1 MLNIVVPMAGAGR
14 RFAEAGYKV
23 PKPLIPIEGVP
34 MIRLV
39 IENLRPTQP
48 HRFVF
53 VCQSSHVERY
63 TLKSV
68 LEDWAPGAVVVEVDG
83 LTEGAACTVLAAR
96 EFIANEEALMIANSD
111 QWVDASIDDYL
122 RAMTVSSVDGLVMT
136 MTANDPKW
144 SYVELGSANFV
155 KRVAEKEVISNEAT
169 VGIYNFRRGLD
180 FVLAAES
187 MIRNNLRVNSE
198 FYVAPVFNVL
208 IRDGF
213 KVGIHNVGSE
223 LAGMYGLGTPADLE
237 RFLKDPIHKRALAVV
252 NA

>member
-1 MLNIVVPMAGAGR
+1 MAGAGR
-14 RFAEAGYKV
+14 RFAEVGYKV

-63 TLKSV
+63 NLKSF
-68 LEDWAPGAVVVEVDG
+68 LQQSAPGAVVVEVDG
-83 LTEGAACTVLAAR
+83 LTEGAACTVLASR

-122 RAMTVSSVDGLVMT
+122 RAMTVSSVDGIVMT

-144 SYVELGSANFV
+144 SYVELDSNHFV
-155 KRVAEKEVISNEAT
+155 KRVVEKEVISNEAT

-180 FVLAAES
+180 FVLGAEA
-187 MIRNNLRVNSE
+187 MIRDNLRVNGE
-198 FYVAPVFNVL
+198 FYVAPVFNTL
-208 IRDGF
+208 IRDGC
-213 KVGIHNVGSE
+213 KIGIHNVGSDI
-223 LAGMYGLGTPADLE
+223 AGMYGLGTPDDLNK
-237 RFLKDPIHKRALAVV
+237 FLKHPVHKRALATI